1 MRTPDDD
8 PRWGAADAYLAGL
21 LAPEDGAL
29 VAAREAGDA
38 AGLLPIQVSPLQG
51 KLLQVLATSVRARR
65 VLEVGTLAGYS
76 TIWLARA
83 VPDGGRVV
91 TVEVDPVAAQ
101 VARANLK
108 RAGLQHRVEVRLGR
122 AIEVL
127 PTLKGGEPFDFVFLD
142 ADKEGYAEYLEW
154 AIELGRPGTVIVADN
169 VVRGGKVADPTS
181 GDPRVQGVRAF
192 LDKIAGDR
200 RVVAT
205 AQQTVGAK
213 GYDGFAVAVVR

>member
-1 MRTPDDD
+1 MPAE
-8 PRWGAADAYLAGL
+8 PWSAVDAYLASL
-21 LAPEDGAL
+21 LAPEDTAL

-83 VPDGGRVV
+83 IPDGGRVV
-91 TVEVDPVAAQ
+91 TIEVDPVAAQ
-101 VARANLK
+101 VARANIK

-127 PTLKGGEPFDFVFLD
+127 PTLKGADPFDFVFLD

-169 VVRGGKVADPTS
+169 VVRGGAVADPAS
-181 GDPRVQGVRAF
+181 ADPRVVGVRAF
-192 LDKIAGDR
+192 LDKIATDP
-200 RVVAT
+200 RVTAVAL
-205 AQQTVGAK
+205 QTVGAK
-213 GYDGFAVAVVR
+213 GHDGFAVAVVR